1 MKSKILN
8 ILRIKGDYVSGQELC
23 EYFGVTRTAI
33 WKGIRQ
39 LREEGYQI
47 DAVKNKGYRLLE
59 SPDLITDVELGSRM
73 DTNWAGGKLVYLDE
87 VDSTNNYARKLAE
100 DGVQHGTLVVADYQ
114 NGGKGRRG
122 RTWVMPHRKAIAM
135 SLIVRPD
142 IRPEKASMMTLVT
155 GMAVAEAIKK
165 VTGLDT
171 KIKWPNDIVIN
182 GKKISGILTEMSAE
196 MDGINYVVIGIGINA
211 NFTEFPEELRETA
224 TSLQQQLG
232 YPVDRGAIICM
243 TMKIFEIYYERF
255 METQSMKGLAEEY
268 QQMLANLDRQV
279 RVLEPGN
286 EYSGVARGIDETG
299 QLLVEKENGETV
311 AVYAGEVSVRGI
323 YNYV

>member
-8 ILRIKGDYVSGQELC
+8 ILRTKNDYVSGQELC

-47 DAVKNKGYRLLE
+47 DAVQNKGYRLVE
-59 SPDLITDVELGSRM
+59 SPDLITGVELGSRM
-73 DTNWAGGKLVYLDE
+73 ETKWAGRKLVYLDE

-100 DGVQHGTLVVADYQ
+100 DGAPHGTLVVAEYQ

-122 RTWVMPHRKAIAM
+122 RTWVMPHGQAIAM
-135 SLIVRPD
+135 SLIARPD
-142 IRPEKASMMTLVT
+142 IRPEKASMMTLVI
-155 GMAVAEAIKK
+155 GMAAAKAIRE
-165 VTGLDT
+165 VTGLDA
-171 KIKWPNDIVIN
+171 KIKWPNDIVVN

-232 YPVDRGAIICM
+232 HSVDRGAVICAI
-243 TMKIFEIYYERF
+243 MKEFEAYYENF

-268 QQMLANLDRQV
+268 QQMLVNLNRQV

-286 EYSGVARGIDETG
+286 EYSGIARGIDEAG
-299 QLLVEKENGETV
+299 QLLVEKENGETA

>member
-59 SPDLITDVELGSRM
+59 SPDLITGVELGSRM
-73 DTNWAGGKLVYLDE
+73 DTNWAGGKLVYLNE

-100 DGVQHGTLVVADYQ
+100 DGVQHGTLIVADYQ

-122 RTWVMPHRKAIAM
+122 RTWVMPHGKAIAM

-268 QQMLANLDRQV
+268 QQMLVNLDRQV